1 MPISKRTVSGEID
14 ATPDSS
20 YGNGNTRYQL
30 RNADR
35 KHTPQTLKRWIERVD
50 DRFMGSPIDVDPHD
64 AIVTAIR
71 ITAGE
76 VKYCDEQIRRLSEDE
91 LFERPLETSIQQLP
105 SGQWVQIEEKRTGEI
120 ISRWVTLRDDALAN
134 LVRYSK
140 WAIEVGIDER
150 RVRVAE
156 RVADVIAP
164 LLTNLAADLNLSDEQ
179 RKLLPLAIDRNLRVL
194 EAASESDA
202 A

>member
-1 MPISKRTVSGEID
+1 MVKETRSNHQSREMDKRHALPTMKKWL
-14 ATPDSS
+14 A
-20 YGNGNTRYQL
+20 
-30 RNADR
+30 
-35 KHTPQTLKRWIERVD
+35 RVD
-50 DRFMGSPIDVDPHD
+50 DRFMGTPVDVDPHD
-64 AIVTAIR
+64 AIVHAIR
-71 ITAGE
+71 VTAGE
-76 VKYCDEQIRRLSEDE
+76 VRYCDEQIRRLSEDE

-105 SGQWVQIEEKRTGEI
+105 SGQWVQIEEKRTGEV
-120 ISRWVTLRDDALAN
+120 ISRWVTLRDEALAN

-164 LLTNLAADLNLSDEQ
+164 LLSDLAIDLNLTDEQ
-179 RKLLPLAIDRNLRVL
+179 RRRLPAVIDKRLRVL
-194 EAASESDA
+194 EATAEDA

>member
-1 MPISKRTVSGEID
+1 M
-14 ATPDSS
+14 
-20 YGNGNTRYQL
+20 
-30 RNADR
+30 
-35 KHTPQTLKRWIERVD
+35 ERVD
-50 DRFMGSPIDVDPHD
+50 DRFMGTPIDVDPHD
-64 AIVTAIR
+64 AIVHAIR

-76 VKYCDEQIRRLSEDE
+76 VRYCDEQIRRLTEDE

-105 SGQWVQIEEKRTGEI
+105 SGKWVQIEEKRTGEV

-134 LVRYSK
+134 LVKYSK

-164 LLTNLAADLNLSDEQ
+164 LLSDLAIDLNLNDEQ
-179 RKLLPLAIDRNLRVL
+179 RRLLPAVIDRRMRVL
-194 EAASESDA
+194 EATDTDTSGINESA

>member
-1 MPISKRTVSGEID
+1 MKTRRQV
-14 ATPDSS
+14 TPK
-20 YGNGNTRYQL
+20 NPNQ
-30 RNADR
+30 
-35 KHTPQTLKRWIERVD
+35 LKRWLERVD
-50 DRFMGSPIDVDPHD
+50 DRFMGSPLDVDPHD
-64 AIVTAIR
+64 AILHAIR
-71 ITAGE
+71 VTAGE
-76 VKYCDEQIRRLSEDE
+76 VRYCDEQLRRLSEDE
-91 LFERPLETSIQQLP
+91 LFERPLETSVQQLP
-105 SGQWVQIEEKRTGEI
+105 NGKWVQIEEKRNTEV

-164 LLTNLAADLNLSDEQ
+164 LLTDLAADLNLSEEQ
-179 RKLLPLAIDRNLRVL
+179 RRMLPTVISRRLRLL
-194 EAASESDA
+194 EAASENEA